1 MFDTEARCATF
12 AKRKSS
18 EKKKM
23 IYCGSIGV
31 GALGFSLCSTV
42 LSTGVFSSYQ
52 HIRVFSLFRCTL
64 KFSLIFIVKFSPL
77 PVAFPARVST

>member
-18 EKKKM
+18 EKKM

-31 GALGFSLCSTV
+31 GALGFSLYSTV

-52 HIRVFSLFRCTL
+52 HIRVYSLFRCTL
-64 KFSLIFIVKFSPL
+64 KFSLRFIVKFTLL